1 MLATFSSS
9 LTNASS
15 PSDWNPQ
22 QDRQAQDRCHRI
34 GQKRPVII
42 YRLAT
47 KGTIEEQMLRVAAA
61 KLRLT
66 KLVIKKGGIF
76 DLSLAN
82 DKSERSTLDGLLLKE
97 SEVYHVPESGELL
110 SEADLDVLCDR
121 YGLAEFYE
129 AEMDNRFTWT

>member
-1 MLATFSSS
+1 MAPH
-9 LTNASS
+9 

-42 YRLAT
+42 YRFAT
-47 KGTIEEQMLRVAAA
+47 KGTVEEHMLRVAAA

-66 KLVIKKGGIF
+66 KLVIKKGGMF

-82 DKSERSTLDGLLLKE
+82 DKNDRSMLDGLLLKE

-110 SEADLDVLCDR
+110 TDADLDVLCDR
-121 YGLAEFYE
+121 YVSAEHLKAGKRYGN
-129 AEMDNRFTWT
+129 D